1 MFYSDDLGEEDE
13 KLSRRDY
20 FVLALLP
27 IMLEDINYLTASN
40 EQLIKE
46 IYRLRNKLE
55 LKRNKIRCLRSAI
68 LRRKKDLREQIADL
82 KHKLNW
88 FEKMWKFR

>member
-1 MFYSDDLGEEDE
+1 
-13 KLSRRDY
+13 
-20 FVLALLP
+20 
-27 IMLEDINYLTASN
+27 MLEDINYLTASN

-55 LKRNKIRCLRSAI
+55 LKRNKIRCLRSTI